1 MAVQRSFFFNCYRH
15 WSSLFFRNRNVMA
28 IILHSKEGVTQGY
41 PLVMMA
47 YGIGILTLIK
57 NLKREIPDV
66 KHPWYTLTM
75 PAF

>member
-1 MAVQRSFFFNCYRH
+1 
-15 WSSLFFRNRNVMA
+15 MA